1 MVTEVYRLSLV
12 YTDAEVIL
20 SRFCQQSI
28 WARIP
33 VLSLK
38 EQYGFFLWVIYYPVP
53 LSTCYNK
60 VNIIT
65 YSWVWYSKYV
75 NILGDLK

>member
-1 MVTEVYRLSLV
+1 MIISSGMVTEVYRLPLV

-20 SRFCQQSI
+20 SRFCQQST

-38 EQYGFFLWVIYYPVP
+38 EQYGFFMSYL
-53 LSTCYNK
+53 LSCASFYM
-60 VNIIT
+60 
-65 YSWVWYSKYV
+65 
-75 NILGDLK
+75 LK